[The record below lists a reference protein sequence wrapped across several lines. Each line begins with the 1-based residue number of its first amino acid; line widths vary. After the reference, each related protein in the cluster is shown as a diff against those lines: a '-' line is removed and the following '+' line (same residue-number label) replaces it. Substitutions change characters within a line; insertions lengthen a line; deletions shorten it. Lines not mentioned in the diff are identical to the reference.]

1 MTATYE
7 VGTLVTARGREWV
20 VLPQSKAPDFL
31 VLRPLG
37 GGDDE
42 VAGVFPKLEQ
52 VTPATFEAPDPEDVG
67 PATSAGLLRTAL
79 RIGFRASAGPFRS
92 LARLAV
98 EPRAYQLVPLLMA
111 LRQDTVR
118 MLISDDVGIGKT
130 VEAGLIA
137 AELLEQGD
145 AAGVAVLCG
154 PALAEQWQR
163 ELQFKFGIHAELV
176 LPSTIRRLERGL
188 LLGETLFDRYPNIV
202 VSTDFIKRP
211 GLREQFWHG
220 CPDLLIIDEAHTCV
234 SDGTGG
240 KSRMLRHELV
250 TGLAANEN
258 RHLVLVTATPH
269 SGKEDGFRNLLGLL
283 EPSLSHVSL
292 ESVAGRE
299 LLARHFVQRRRRD
312 IRKYLDES
320 TPFPEDRLTQE
331 RKYALSREYKELFN
345 DVLAYARE
353 TVRDPEGGKLRQRV
367 RYWSALALLRALA
380 SSPRAAA
387 ATLTTRADNLD
398 AEDVTEADRLGR
410 SAVLDLPDEETVE
423 SADATP
429 GADADTSDGDTPHRR
444 RLRHFAARA
453 RQLEGAGDKKLR
465 LIEQTAKE
473 LLLEGY
479 NPVIFCRF
487 IDTAEYVAEHL
498 SKRLGNGYAVAAVTG
513 TLPPDERMAR
523 IDSLTRDETKRPVL
537 VATDCLSEGVNLQEH
552 FQAVVHYDLAWN
564 PTRHEQREGRVDRFG
579 QRYREVR
586 AVTIYGADNG
596 IDGIVLNV
604 LLRKHE
610 QIRRALGI
618 SVPVPDRSDDVV
630 EAILEGLLL
639 RDAASEQL
647 ALDIGLERREEL
659 HKEWDSAAEKEKL
672 SRTKYAQSGIQPGE
686 VARELDEI
694 RASLGTA
701 SDVRGFAEEALRALR
716 ADVTPL
722 SDGFT
727 AATGALPAGLQ
738 DALVPGHA
746 EPLPFRIDL
755 LVKPREAYLDR
766 TDPNVAAI
774 ARYVLESALDSVTP
788 ADARDRPARRCGV
801 MRTSAVPRRTTL
813 LLVRFR
819 MHLELPGRDGPRQLV
834 AEDAQVLAYR
844 GQPAAAEWLSS
855 SEVTELLAAVPT
867 GNVPPDQAR
876 DFAERAVASL
886 PDLFSHLSDVADELA
901 VKLRDDHIRVREAGA
916 QRGDPPPGHGP
927 RPETRR
933 HPRRLRVPAGWCRV
947 TEFSSLKIVGGLLSS
962 DVLGRVFAGDSQ
974 VPGTSPESYG
984 LERGESVRRQA
995 SRSWPYL
1002 LENWQDEKKRDR
1014 WTRILLREL
1023 GFPHQMPS
1031 HIAFRALGWDV
1042 DLDHRTP
1049 HREARA
1055 PQSVMQEQLNRDDS
1069 RLWGILCN
1077 GVTLRLLRDSAT
1089 LVGSSYVEF
1098 DLKAIFDGETVLR
1111 LRAVVPGLPRV
1122 PLRRARAT
1130 ADPNRATWSNGAPSP
1145 PPRASAPSTS
1155 SAPASPRRSRSSAPV
1170 SSPTPATRSSGCASP
1185 TTSCAWTTST
1195 ARCCAWCTGSSSGS
1209 SRKTAMHC

>member
-1 MTATYE
+1 VTVTYE
-7 VGTLVTARGREWV
+7 VGALVTARGREWV

-52 VTPATFEAPDPEDVG
+52 VIPATFEAPDPNDAG

-130 VEAGLIA
+130 VEAALIA

-145 AAGVAVLCG
+145 AKGLAVLCG

-163 ELQFKFGIHAELV
+163 ELQTKFGIHTELV
-176 LPSTIRRLERGL
+176 LPSTIRKLEKNL
-188 LLGETLFDRYPNIV
+188 LVGETLFDRYPNIV

-240 KSRMLRHELV
+240 RSRMLRHELV
-250 TGLAANEN
+250 AGLARDER
-258 RHLVLVTATPH
+258 RHLILVTATPH
-269 SGKEDGFRNLLGLL
+269 SGKEDGFRNLLALL
-283 EPSLSHVSL
+283 RPTL
-292 ESVAGRE
+292 EYVDLETVQGRE
-299 LLARHFVQRRRRD
+299 LLAQYFVQRRRRD

-331 RKYALSREYKELFN
+331 RKYNLSKAYKDLFD
-345 DVLAYARE
+345 DVLQYARE

-387 ATLTTRADNLD
+387 ATLTTRADTAD
-398 AEDVTEADRLGR
+398 ADDIAEAERLGR
-410 SAVLDLPDEETVE
+410 SAVMDLPDEETVE

-429 GADADTSDGDTPHRR
+429 GADADTEAGDTPHRR
-444 RLRHFAARA
+444 RLRRFAARA
-453 RQLEGAGDKKLR
+453 RQLEGADDKKLQ
-465 LIEQTAKE
+465 LVEQTTKE
-473 LLLEGY
+473 LLLDGF

-487 IDTAEYVAEHL
+487 IDTAEYIAEHL
-498 SKRLGNGYAVAAVTG
+498 SKRLGDGCKVAAVTG

-523 IDSLTRDETKRPVL
+523 INELTADEKKRPVL

-579 QRYREVR
+579 QQYREVR

-596 IDGIVLNV
+596 IDGIVLDV

-610 QIRRALGI
+610 QIRKALGI

-639 RDAASEQL
+639 RESQSEQL
-647 ALDIGLERREEL
+647 MLDFGLEKRDDLHREWE
-659 HKEWDSAAEKEKL
+659 SAAEKDREFF
-672 SRTKYAQSGIQPGE
+672 TKYRQAGIHPEE
-686 VARELDEI
+686 VSRELDEM

-701 SDVRGFAEEALRALR
+701 SDVRSFTEEALRALR
-716 ADVTPL
+716 ADVVPTR
-722 SDGFT
+722 DGFT
-727 AATGALPAGLQ
+727 ATTFALPAGLS
-738 DALVPGHA
+738 DALVPGHV
-746 EPLPFRIDL
+746 EPLPFHIDL
-755 LVKPREAYLDR
+755 PVKPREAYLDR

-774 ARYVLESALDSVTP
+774 ARYVLESALDSVGVGDP
-788 ADARDRPARRCGV
+788 RDRPARRCGV
-801 MRTSAVPRRTTL
+801 MRTTAVAKRTTL

-844 GQPAAAEWLSS
+844 GQPASAEWLPSA
-855 SEVTELLAAVPT
+855 EIAELLAAVPT
-867 GNVPPDQAR
+867 ANIPPDQALG
-876 DFAERAVASL
+876 FTERAVASL
-886 PDLFSHLSDVADELA
+886 DALRSHLDEVADQLA
-901 VKLRDDHIRVREAGA
+901 VKLRDDHIRVREAGG
-916 QRGDPPPGHGP
+916 QR
-927 RPETRR
+927 
-933 HPRRLRVPAGWCRV
+933 
-947 TEFSSLKIVGGLLSS
+947 I
-962 DVLGRVFAGDSQ
+962 
-974 VPGTSPESYG
+974 
-984 LERGESVRRQA
+984 RRQIA
-995 SRSWPYL
+995 VRAQKPADILGVYVYL
-1002 LENWQDEKKRDR
+1002 
-1014 WTRILLREL
+1014 
-1023 GFPHQMPS
+1023 
-1031 HIAFRALGWDV
+1031 
-1042 DLDHRTP
+1042 
-1049 HREARA
+1049 
-1055 PQSVMQEQLNRDDS
+1055 
-1069 RLWGILCN
+1069 
-1077 GVTLRLLRDSAT
+1077 
-1089 LVGSSYVEF
+1089 
-1098 DLKAIFDGETVLR
+1098 
-1111 LRAVVPGLPRV
+1111 PG
-1122 PLRRARAT
+1122 
-1130 ADPNRATWSNGAPSP
+1130 GA
-1145 PPRASAPSTS
+1145 A
-1155 SAPASPRRSRSSAPV
+1155 
-1170 SSPTPATRSSGCASP
+1170 
-1185 TTSCAWTTST
+1185 
-1195 ARCCAWCTGSSSGS
+1195 
-1209 SRKTAMHC
+1209 